1 MSATE
6 AGPGIKIRELQAVSN
21 PSGGFT
27 LLKMVKSGAV
37 EYQKY
42 KKEGEADSIKKVING
57 QDKKLDSL
65 KKEKEKLD

>member
-1 MSATE
+1 
-6 AGPGIKIRELQAVSN
+6 
-21 PSGGFT
+21 
-27 LLKMVKSGAV
+27 MVKSGAV